1 MSGEVVFDIETQN
14 TYQEVGARDNAL
26 LKVSLVGAYFYAT
39 DSYKAFTEGELPKL
53 WALFE
58 RAERLIGYNT
68 HGFDLPVLSKYYPG
82 DVRKFPSLDLMAEIE
97 KHLGF
102 RVKLDDVAQA
112 TLGVGKSG
120 NGLQAVEYFRV
131 GDMEKL
137 KEYCLQDVKVTRLLY
152 EFGRDNGKLFY
163 VDRVGRRLEIPVDF
177 RMKAGVSNAMNMTI
191 GL

>member
-1 MSGEVVFDIETQN
+1 MSREVVFDIETQN

-26 LKVSLVGAYFYAT
+26 LKVSLVGAYFYST
-39 DSYKAFTEGELPKL
+39 DSYEAFTEAELPKL
-53 WALFE
+53 WASFE

-68 HGFDLPVLSKYYPG
+68 HGFDLPVLAKYYPG
-82 DVRKFPSLDLMAEIE
+82 DVRKFASLDLMAEIE

-112 TLGVGKSG
+112 TLGIGKSG
-120 NGLQAVEYFRV
+120 NGLQAVEYFRT

-152 EFGRDNGKLFY
+152 EFGRDHGKLFY
-163 VDRVGRRLEIPVDF
+163 VDRLGRRLEIPVDF
-177 RMKAGVSNAMNMTI
+177 KIKTEARRAMNMTI

>member
-1 MSGEVVFDIETQN
+1 MSNEIVFDIETQN
-14 TYQEVGARDNAL
+14 TYQEVGARDNNL
-26 LKVSLVGAYFYAT
+26 LKVSVVGAYCYGT
-39 DSYKAFTEGELPKL
+39 DSYESFTEDELPKL
-53 WALFE
+53 WSCFE
-58 RAERLIGYNT
+58 RADRLIGYNT

-120 NGLQAVEYFRV
+120 NGLQAVEYFRT
-131 GDMEKL
+131 GDMQKL
-137 KEYCLQDVKVTRLLY
+137 KDYCLQDVKITRLLY
-152 EFGRDNGKLFY
+152 EFGRDHGKLFY

-177 RMKAGVSNAMNMTI
+177 QIKSEARRAMNLTI

>member
-1 MSGEVVFDIETQN
+1 MSHEVVFDIETQN

-26 LKVSLVGAYFYAT
+26 LKVSLVGAYFYAS
-39 DSYKAFTEGELPKL
+39 DSYEAFTESELPKL
-53 WALFE
+53 WSHFE
-58 RAERLIGYNT
+58 NSERLIGYNT

-112 TLGVGKSG
+112 TLGFGKSG
-120 NGLQAVEYFRV
+120 SGLQAVEYFRT
-131 GDMEKL
+131 GDMAKL

-152 EFGRDNGKLFY
+152 EFGREHGKLFY
-163 VDRVGRRLEIPVDF
+163 IDRVGRRLEIPVDF
-177 RMKAGVSNAMNMTI
+177 RIKSTARRAMNLTI